1 MRTWYANIE
10 QHASEGV
17 SKILVGNKC
26 DHNEAR
32 VISTEQAQALADQL
46 GVPYIETSAKSNI
59 NVEEAFIT
67 LARDVKNKR
76 GEAEP
81 ATATAAG
88 NSATNGDT
96 VNVAQPGG
104 ANSSSGCCS

>member
-26 DHNEAR
+26 DNNEAR
-32 VISTEQAQALADQL
+32 VISTEQAQALADEL
-46 GVPYIETSAKSNI
+46 GLTYIETSAKSNI

-81 ATATAAG
+81 AVAPAAG
-88 NSATNGDT
+88 GNP
-96 VNVAQPGG
+96 VNVSQPGG